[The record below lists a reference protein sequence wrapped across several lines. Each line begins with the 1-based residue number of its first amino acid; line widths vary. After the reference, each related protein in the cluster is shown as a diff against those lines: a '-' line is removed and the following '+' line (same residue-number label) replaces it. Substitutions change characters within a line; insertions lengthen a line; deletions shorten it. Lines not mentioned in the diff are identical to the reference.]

1 MEKLKEKYQLFLL
14 AKKLQVINQNT
25 SFYDFMCNE
34 YETAVNASKAMGLAT
49 TAELRRYCQS
59 LDK

>member
-14 AKKLQVINQNT
+14 AKKLQVINQNA

-34 YETAVNASKAMGLAT
+34 YETAVNASKAMV
-49 TAELRRYCQS
+49 S
-59 LDK
+59 